1 MYAVLTAIIAYL
13 IGCINNAYIFT
24 KYTRNIDIRNYGS
37 GNAGATNV
45 LRVLGY
51 KAAAP
56 VFALDVL
63 KGVIA
68 VLIGKYLIGNT
79 GAMIAGIAVVCGHN
93 WPVFLK
99 FKGGKGIA
107 TSIGVIMTV
116 SPILG
121 LIALAIGVTVVVLTK
136 YVSLGSITGTVTF
149 VLLNAIFWDST
160 QIFIFSLILAS
171 LAIFQHRSNIKRLL
185 TGTESKLG
193 QKTEIK

>member
-68 VLIGKYLIGNT
+68 VLIGKYLMGTT

-99 FKGGKGIA
+99 FRGGKGIA
-107 TSIGVIMTV
+107 TSIGVVMTV
-116 SPILG
+116 SPFLG
-121 LIALAIGVTVVVLTK
+121 IIALAIGVIIIALTK
-136 YVSLGSITGTVTF
+136 YVSLGSITGSVTF
-149 VLLNAIFWDST
+149 VLLNAIFWNST

-185 TGTESKLG
+185 AGTESKLG

>member
-13 IGCINNAYIFT
+13 IGCINNAYILT

-68 VLIGKYLIGNT
+68 VLIGKYLMGNT

-99 FKGGKGIA
+99 FRGGKGIA
-107 TSIGVIMTV
+107 TSVGVVMTV
-116 SPILG
+116 SPLLG
-121 LIALAIGVTVVVLTK
+121 LIALAIGVTVIVLTK
-136 YVSLGSITGTVTF
+136 YVSLGSITGSVTF
-149 VLLNAIFWDST
+149 VLLNAIFWNST

-185 TGTESKLG
+185 AGTESKLG

>member
-1 MYAVLTAIIAYL
+1 MDAVLTAIIAYF
-13 IGCINNAYIFT
+13 IGCINNAYILT
-24 KYTRNIDIRNYGS
+24 KYTRKIDIRNYGS

-56 VFALDVL
+56 VFTLDVL

-68 VLIGKYLIGNT
+68 VLIGKYLMGNT

-99 FKGGKGIA
+99 FRGGKGIA
-107 TSIGVIMTV
+107 TSVGVVMTV
-116 SPILG
+116 SPLLGVIAVVIGILV
-121 LIALAIGVTVVVLTK
+121 IALTK
-136 YVSLGSITGTVTF
+136 YVSLGSITGSASF
-149 VLLNAIFWDST
+149 AILNAIFWNST
-160 QIFIFSLILAS
+160 QVFVFSLILTS

-185 TGTESKLG
+185 AGTESKVG
-193 QKTEIK
+193 QKIRKK

>member
-1 MYAVLTAIIAYL
+1 MYALLTAGIAYL
-13 IGCINNAYIFT
+13 IGCINNAYILT
-24 KYTRNIDIRNYGS
+24 KYTRKIDIRNYGS

-68 VLIGKYLIGNT
+68 VLIGKYLMGTT

-99 FKGGKGIA
+99 FRGGKGIA
-107 TSIGVIMTV
+107 TSIGVVMTV
-116 SPILG
+116 SPFLG
-121 LIALAIGVTVVVLTK
+121 IIALAIGVIIIALTK
-136 YVSLGSITGTVTF
+136 YVSLGSMAGSVTF
-149 VLLNAIFWDST
+149 VLLNAFFGIQHNFLYFHSFWH
-160 QIFIFSLILAS
+160 L
-171 LAIFQHRSNIKRLL
+171 
-185 TGTESKLG
+185 
-193 QKTEIK
+193 

>member
-13 IGCINNAYIFT
+13 IGRINNAYILT
-24 KYTRNIDIRNYGS
+24 KYTRKIDIRNYGS

-45 LRVLGY
+45 LRVLGC

-68 VLIGKYLIGNT
+68 VLIGKYLMGNT

-99 FKGGKGIA
+99 FRGGKGIA

-116 SPILG
+116 SPLLG
-121 LIALAIGVTVVVLTK
+121 LIALAIGVTVIVLTK

-149 VLLNAIFWDST
+149 VLLNAIFWNST
-160 QIFIFSLILAS
+160 QIFVFSLILAS

-185 TGTESKLG
+185 AGTESKLG

>member
-68 VLIGKYLIGNT
+68 VLIGKYLMGNT

-99 FKGGKGIA
+99 FRGGKGIA
-107 TSIGVIMTV
+107 TSVGVVMTV
-116 SPILG
+116 SPLLG
-121 LIALAIGVTVVVLTK
+121 LIALAIGVTVIVLTK
-136 YVSLGSITGTVTF
+136 YVSLGSITGSVTF
-149 VLLNAIFWDST
+149 VLLNAIFWNST

-185 TGTESKLG
+185 AGTESKLG

>member
-68 VLIGKYLIGNT
+68 VLIGKYLMGTT

-99 FKGGKGIA
+99 FRGGKGIA
-107 TSIGVIMTV
+107 TSIGVVMTV
-116 SPILG
+116 SPFLG
-121 LIALAIGVTVVVLTK
+121 IIALAIGVIIIALTK
-136 YVSLGSITGTVTF
+136 YVSLGSMAGSVTF
-149 VLLNAIFWDST
+149 VLLNAFFWNST
-160 QIFIFSLILAS
+160 QLFVFSLILAS

-185 TGTESKLG
+185 AGTESKLG

>member
-68 VLIGKYLIGNT
+68 VLIGKYLMGNT

-99 FKGGKGIA
+99 FRGGKGIA
-107 TSIGVIMTV
+107 TSVGVVMTV
-116 SPILG
+116 SPLLG
-121 LIALAIGVTVVVLTK
+121 LIALAIGVTVIVLTK
-136 YVSLGSITGTVTF
+136 YVSLGSITGSVTF
-149 VLLNAIFWDST
+149 VLLNAIFWNSA

-185 TGTESKLG
+185 AGTESKLG

>member
-1 MYAVLTAIIAYL
+1 MDAVLTAIIAYF
-13 IGCINNAYIFT
+13 IGCINNAYILT
-24 KYTRNIDIRNYGS
+24 KYTRKIDIRNYGS

-56 VFALDVL
+56 VFTLDVL

-68 VLIGKYLIGNT
+68 VLIGKYLMGNT

-99 FKGGKGIA
+99 FRGGKGIA
-107 TSIGVIMTV
+107 TSVGVVMTV
-116 SPILG
+116 SPLLGVIAVVIGILV
-121 LIALAIGVTVVVLTK
+121 IALTK
-136 YVSLGSITGTVTF
+136 YVSLGSITGSASF
-149 VLLNAIFWDST
+149 AILNAIFWNST
-160 QIFIFSLILAS
+160 QVFVFSLILAS

-185 TGTESKLG
+185 AGTESKVG
-193 QKTEIK
+193 QKIRKK

>member
-68 VLIGKYLIGNT
+68 VLIGKYLMGNT

-99 FKGGKGIA
+99 FRGGKGIA

-116 SPILG
+116 SPLLG
-121 LIALAIGVTVVVLTK
+121 LIALAIGVTVIVLTK

-149 VLLNAIFWDST
+149 VLLNVIFWNST

-185 TGTESKLG
+185 AGTESKLG

>member
-1 MYAVLTAIIAYL
+1 MYVALTAIIAYL
-13 IGCINNAYIFT
+13 IGCINNAYILT
-24 KYTRNIDIRNYGS
+24 KYTMKIDIRNYGS

-63 KGVIA
+63 KGVVA
-68 VLIGKYLIGNT
+68 VLIGKYLLGNT

-99 FKGGKGIA
+99 FRGGKGIA
-107 TSIGVIMTV
+107 TSVGVIMTV
-116 SPILG
+116 SPLLG
-121 LIALAIGVTVVVLTK
+121 LIALVIGVTVIVFTK
-136 YVSLGSITGTVTF
+136 YVSLGSITGTIAF
-149 VLLNAIFWDST
+149 VFLNALFWNSV

-171 LAIFQHRSNIKRLL
+171 LAIFQHRSNIRRLL

-193 QKTEIK
+193 QKPKIK

>member
-1 MYAVLTAIIAYL
+1 MYALLPAVIAYL
-13 IGCINNAYIFT
+13 IGCINNAYNLT
-24 KYTRNIDIRNYGS
+24 KYTRKVDIRNYGS

-68 VLIGKYLIGNT
+68 VLIGKYLMGTT

-99 FKGGKGIA
+99 FRGGKGIA
-107 TSIGVIMTV
+107 TSIGVVMTV
-116 SPILG
+116 SPFLG
-121 LIALAIGVTVVVLTK
+121 IIALAIGVIIIALTK
-136 YVSLGSITGTVTF
+136 YVSLGSMAGSVTF
-149 VLLNAIFWDST
+149 VLLNAFFWNST
-160 QIFIFSLILAS
+160 QLFVFSLILAS

-185 TGTESKLG
+185 AGTESKLG